1 MSKKFNF
8 LLSMLVES
16 RQGRHN
22 IILLENHL
30 HGNVTDSHSMQK
42 SKKGKKK
49 EQNNNE
55 KTVVK
60 TYEGWLDKFDTLNKL
75 CSLVLR
81 PDYIQFEDLFFS
93 KIVKVT

>member
-1 MSKKFNF
+1 
-8 LLSMLVES
+8 
-16 RQGRHN
+16 
-22 IILLENHL
+22 
-30 HGNVTDSHSMQK
+30 MQK

-60 TYEGWLDKFDTLNKL
+60 TYEDWLDKFDTLNKL
-75 CSLVLR
+75 CPLVLR
-81 PDYIQFEDLFFS
+81 LDYIQFEDLFFS

>member
-1 MSKKFNF
+1 MSNKFNF
-8 LLSMLVES
+8 LLSMLVKP

-60 TYEGWLDKFDTLNKL
+60 NEGWLDKFDTLNKL
-75 CSLVLR
+75 CPLVLR
-81 PDYIQFEDLFFS
+81 PDYNQFEDLFFS
-93 KIVKVT
+93 KIVEVT